1 MSLKILSVNCNG
13 LKGED
18 KRKCVFNYLNKMN
31 CDIYCLQETH
41 FINNLEE
48 TIKREWNGT
57 WFFSNYTNISSGVAI
72 LFTKAAAF
80 GRKPYCD
87 DKGRCLIVEFCTEKK
102 WYLLCCIYGYNEDRS
117 DFFENLWQKI
127 DDFNCENIII
137 CGDFN
142 LVLEPKLDYEN
153 HKDSNRNLKARKK
166 VSDLMKE
173 KDLVDIFRKMNPDVY
188 EYTLE
193 RENPPQK
200 GRLDFFLI
208 SKSLQSN
215 CFPGIRCIEKESIEV
230 GVVDHH
236 IITLTLNGKGL
247 WEFDNS
253 FLSSNKFVES
263 ILKVIKKVQKQFLDP
278 SFTEREVFT
287 VNDQVFLEKLLEEIE
302 LDCNLMTLCMNSQ
315 LF

>member
-1 MSLKILSVNCNG
+1 M
-13 LKGED
+13 
-18 KRKCVFNYLNKMN
+18 
-31 CDIYCLQETH
+31 
-41 FINNLEE
+41 
-48 TIKREWNGT
+48 
-57 WFFSNYTNISSGVAI
+57 
-72 LFTKAAAF
+72 
-80 GRKPYCD
+80 
-87 DKGRCLIVEFCTEKK
+87 
-102 WYLLCCIYGYNEDRS
+102 
-117 DFFENLWQKI
+117 
-127 DDFNCENIII
+127 
-137 CGDFN
+137 
-142 LVLEPKLDYEN
+142 EPELDYEN

-263 ILKVIKKVQKQFLDP
+263 ILKVIKKVRKQFLDP